1 VLFAVEEEVDSS
13 EEGSSG
19 KVSLCFYSAFRRR
32 GRYRQGGLRV
42 LAIKEG
48 SRSWHTQGMPSKAC
62 AVKACT
68 IKSSAVNA
76 SSGSCHQGGCGFL
89 KQVKD
94 EPTSRLVQIQFM
106 AVVAGARSC
115 NPESHGQVR
124 SRFVTCLAGRSG
136 RSVGRVAVRVGSGL
150 PGFGRCSKL

>member
-1 VLFAVEEEVDSS
+1 
-13 EEGSSG
+13 
-19 KVSLCFYSAFRRR
+19 
-32 GRYRQGGLRV
+32 
-42 LAIKEG
+42 
-48 SRSWHTQGMPSKAC
+48 MPSKAC
-62 AVKACT
+62 AIKACI

-106 AVVAGARSC
+106 AVVAGARSF
-115 NPESHGQVR
+115 NPEPHGLVR

-136 RSVGRVAVRVGSGL
+136 QSVGRVAVRDAGVGSDSPNLEVAASSG
-150 PGFGRCSKL
+150 GGSKV